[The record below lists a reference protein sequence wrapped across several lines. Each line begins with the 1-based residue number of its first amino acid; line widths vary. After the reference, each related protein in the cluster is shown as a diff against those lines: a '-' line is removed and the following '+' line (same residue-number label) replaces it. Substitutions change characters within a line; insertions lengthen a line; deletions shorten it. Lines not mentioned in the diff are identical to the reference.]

1 MRKKLAVVAT
11 EKNYADFLKGNIE
24 KYLGRYA
31 DFFSYSVEEM
41 YGKGMLEEDYVL
53 ISAFN
58 IFQDARKMISPD
70 SEIIVLSLALN
81 KKQMESINMV
91 PKGTRALLVNFDNR
105 SCMHTI
111 TSLYDAGYRDVE
123 LIPYCGEEEY
133 DHSIKLAITP
143 NEAHLVPK
151 GIETVINV
159 GESSVSMN
167 SLYEIAD
174 KLGVYEE
181 FSSGEASEARKEY
194 YYINSGLDRLFAE
207 KISVTDKLST
217 LIRLMNEGIVI
228 TDVFGKIYLSNE
240 KANFILKHKRT
251 DLNGVYIEE
260 LLPGIILDTK
270 KAKIIKTEDRNV
282 IAEAVDIIS
291 QNRIAGY
298 IVTLTDFEEMEEK
311 QHGIR
316 AKIAGSSHVAKYTFD
331 DVIGHS
337 DVIIKAVDEARRFAG
352 SDSSVLI
359 TGESGTGKEMF
370 AQSIHNASSRSR
382 YNFVAVNCAA
392 IPENLLESE
401 MFGYEEGSFTGA
413 RKGGKTGL
421 FELAHR
427 GTIFLDEIGEMP
439 LQLQSKLLRALE
451 ERKVRRIGSDKN
463 IDIDVRVIAATN
475 KNIHQLMIDGSF
487 REDLYYR
494 LNVLPLSVPSL
505 RERKDDIEELFYH
518 LAKDMHSD
526 IKLKPDAVKLI
537 MAYSWPGNVR
547 ELRNVAEYLSNQNK
561 YEIGAED
568 FRWVESVRNNE
579 ERRSESKKLA
589 GNAGDRENFRF
600 MLIEGSNIDHIYSL
614 LGEMKKLAD
623 KKERYGRKKLE
634 ELLTEEG
641 IACSEGEIRSLLVK
655 LTYGGYVRSLKG
667 RGGSEITPKGIELLE
682 LIRKFKEIG
691 LLG

>member
-11 EKNYADFLKGNIE
+11 EKDYADFLKGNIE
-24 KYLGRYA
+24 KYLGKYA
-31 DFFSYSVEEM
+31 DFFSYSVDEM
-41 YGKGMLEEDYVL
+41 NRKGVLDEDYVL

-58 IFQDARKMISPD
+58 IFQDARKMISPG

-181 FSSGEASEARKEY
+181 FSSGEAAEARKEY

-240 KANFILKHKRT
+240 KADRILKHDRA

-270 KAKIIKTEDRNV
+270 KEKIIKTGDRNV

-316 AKIAGSSHVAKYTFD
+316 AKISGSSHVAKYTFD

-337 DVIIKAVDEARRFAG
+337 DAIIRAVNEARRFAG

-439 LQLQSKLLRALE
+439 LQLQSKLLRVLE

-475 KNIHQLMIDGSF
+475 KNIHQLMLACSF

-494 LNVLPLSVPSL
+494 LNVLPLAVPSL

-526 IKLKPDAVKLI
+526 IKLMPDAVDLI
-537 MAYSWPGNVR
+537 MTYSWPGNVR
-547 ELRNVAEYLSNQNK
+547 ELRNVTEYLSNQNK
-561 YEIGAED
+561 IEIGAED
-568 FRWVESVRNNE
+568 FKWVESARSAE
-579 ERRSESKKLA
+579 EKRIESKRA
-589 GNAGDRENFRF
+589 AGDAGDKEKFQF
-600 MLIEGSNIDHIYSL
+600 MLTEGNNIDYVFFL
-614 LGEMKKLAD
+614 LETMKKLAD
-623 KKERYGRKKLE
+623 KKERYGRKRLE
-634 ELLTEEG
+634 ELLIERG
-641 IACSEGEIRSLLVK
+641 VICSEGEIRSMLVK
-655 LTYGGYVRSLKG
+655 LTHGGYVRTLKG
-667 RGGSEITPKGIELLE
+667 RGGSEITRKGIELLE
-682 LIRKFKEIG
+682 FIRKFKEAG

>member
-11 EKNYADFLKGNIE
+11 EKDYADFLKGNIE
-24 KYLGRYA
+24 KYLGKYA
-31 DFFSYSVEEM
+31 DFFSYSVDEM
-41 YGKGMLEEDYVL
+41 NRKGVLDEDYVL

-58 IFQDARKMISPD
+58 IFQDARKMISPG
-70 SEIIVLSLALN
+70 SEIIVLSFALN
-81 KKQMESINMV
+81 KKQMERINMV

-143 NEAHLVPK
+143 NEAHLVPN

-181 FSSGEASEARKEY
+181 FSSGEAAEARKEY

-217 LIRLMNEGIVI
+217 LIRLMKEGIVI

-240 KANFILKHKRT
+240 KADLILKR
-251 DLNGVYIEE
+251 DMANLNGVYIEE

-270 KAKIIKTEDRNV
+270 KEKIIKTGDRNV

-337 DVIIKAVDEARRFAG
+337 DAIIRAVNEARRFAG

-439 LQLQSKLLRALE
+439 LQLQSKLLRVLE

-475 KNIHQLMIDGSF
+475 KNIHQLMLDGSF

-494 LNVLPLSVPSL
+494 LNVLPLAVPSL

-526 IKLKPDAVKLI
+526 IKLRSDAVDLI
-537 MAYSWPGNVR
+537 MTHSWPGNVR
-547 ELRNVAEYLSNQNK
+547 ELRNVTEYLTNQNK
-561 YEIGAED
+561 VEIGAED
-568 FRWVESVRNNE
+568 FKWVESARDAE
-579 ERRSESKKLA
+579 EKRIESKRT
-589 GNAGDRENFRF
+589 AGDAGDKEKFQF
-600 MLIEGSNIDHIYSL
+600 MLTEGNNIEYVFFL
-614 LGEMKKLAD
+614 LETMKKLAD
-623 KKERYGRKKLE
+623 KKERYGRKRLE
-634 ELLTEEG
+634 ELLTEG
-641 IACSEGEIRSLLVK
+641 GVICSEGEIRSMLVK
-655 LTYGGYVRSLKG
+655 LTHGGYVRTLKG
-667 RGGSEITPKGIELLE
+667 RGGSEITRKGIELLDF
-682 LIRKFKEIG
+682 IREFRETG

>member
-1 MRKKLAVVAT
+1 
-11 EKNYADFLKGNIE
+11 
-24 KYLGRYA
+24 
-31 DFFSYSVEEM
+31 
-41 YGKGMLEEDYVL
+41 
-53 ISAFN
+53 
-58 IFQDARKMISPD
+58 
-70 SEIIVLSLALN
+70 
-81 KKQMESINMV
+81 
-91 PKGTRALLVNFDNR
+91 
-105 SCMHTI
+105 
-111 TSLYDAGYRDVE
+111 
-123 LIPYCGEEEY
+123 
-133 DHSIKLAITP
+133 
-143 NEAHLVPK
+143 
-151 GIETVINV
+151 
-159 GESSVSMN
+159 MN

-270 KAKIIKTEDRNV
+270 KAKIIKTEERNV

-337 DVIIKAVDEARRFAG
+337 DVIRKAVDEARRFSG

-579 ERRSESKKLA
+579 ERRSESKKSA